1 MDLEYLTKLSENN
14 DEIDLQS
21 FKNILKRN
29 FIKII
34 SITFGFLGTTII
46 FNETRVPTWQ
56 GEFQIVLTNEDDSNS
71 SSLNRFLQTSGGRTF
86 GNIIGLPKGTG
97 VSSKLLTE
105 VEILKSPYALMD
117 NFKDF
122 KKRRKLYQKKSQKL
136 NFKEW
141 LDNNLDI
148 FLIED
153 TNVLRI
159 ALRDNNKENII
170 ETLNGISKTY
180 QKYSKQSKI
189 DSLKNSVNYIEN
201 QINQYE
207 IKLDQ
212 SLIESENYAKE
223 RNLTAGQ
230 IELVFQKER
239 AFDETTTFVEN
250 YPGLGF
256 GGARGSG
263 VLGPELPIKKKRP
276 KVKSINLDS
285 TYNIIIYED
294 QIEQIKKIENNPEK
308 LVLLELDPILYKKAE
323 DLRDNINSIFF
334 AREKYKENDI
344 TITKLKD
351 SQKIL
356 VKKFK
361 KDALDYLNSQIKLS
375 LEKQEQV
382 SNASGSLNQ
391 YKSLIRK
398 VDRNESILQSL
409 EDRLIILKLEQARN
423 QNPWKQITKPTLLD
437 EPIGPKKL
445 RNILLSIIFGLIASF
460 SFIYMINKLKGLIL
474 SNSSFEK
481 RMNFK
486 KLFITS
492 HTKDNNLKSNLAAIS
507 KNINSNNE
515 IKSLNI
521 ISFGEVAYDFLS
533 EIKETLKK
541 LKVES
546 KLINENELINLND
559 SSHLIIVV
567 ELFKT
572 KKEEIETLSNMI
584 NNLNINVYG
593 YIIIE

>member
-34 SITFGFLGTTII
+34 SITFGILGTTII

-71 SSLNRFLQTSGGRTF
+71 STLNRFLQTSGGRTF

-141 LDNNLDI
+141 LDNNLDV

-180 QKYSKQSKI
+180 QKYSKQSTI

-230 IELVFQKER
+230 IELVYQKER
-239 AFDETTTFVEN
+239 ALDETTTMKTD
-250 YPGLGF
+250 
-256 GGARGSG
+256 S
-263 VLGPELPIKKKRP
+263 PESKLPIKKKRP
-276 KVKSINLDS
+276 KVESINLDS

-308 LVLLELDPILYKKAE
+308 LLLLELDPILSEKAAS
-323 DLRDNINSIFF
+323 LRDNINSIFF

-344 TITKLKD
+344 SITKLKD
-351 SQKIL
+351 TQKIL

-398 VDRNESILQSL
+398 VARNESILQSL